1 VWCRTRQVIF
11 YPAVRYPICLLHTAL
26 ITCIMFSVSHE
37 FKLDVLWIL
46 LADILKKQFIN
57 FINPDPLLVFKRE
70 NHSAELQT
78 MCYLCRYLWIRKSF
92 TVVVC
97 SKSNEPSFPEIIET
111 LLRCWISSSTRDFSK
126 EIPTDMWQLMS
137 NIVRHNCSLLSDVY
151 DHLTSTVWIVL
162 RQNLL
167 ALSTLATVHPT
178 VKIMFIRT

>member
-1 VWCRTRQVIF
+1 M
-11 YPAVRYPICLLHTAL
+11 LHTAL

-37 FKLDVLWIL
+37 FKPDLLWIL
-46 LADILKKQFIN
+46 LAGILKKQFIN

-70 NHSAELQT
+70 NHSGELQT
-78 MCYLCRYLWIRKSF
+78 MCYLCRYRWIRKSF

-97 SKSNEPSFPEIIET
+97 SKSSEPSFPEIIET
-111 LLRCWISSSTRDFSK
+111 LLGCWISSSTRDCSK
-126 EIPTDMWQLMS
+126 EIPTDMWQVMS
-137 NIVRHNCSLLSDVY
+137 NTVRYYRSLFSDVY

-167 ALSTLATVHPT
+167 ALSTLAPVHLT